1 MIASRSGAENQ
12 KVQDLVRELQ
22 VSGATVAIQKCDVS
36 VRSQVEKL
44 FEECSRTMPPIK
56 GVLHG
61 SAVFQVY
68 HLVSFHEDI

>member
-1 MIASRSGAENQ
+1 VIASRSGTANE

-22 VSGATVAIQKCDVS
+22 ILGATVAVRKCDVS

-44 FEECSRTMPPIK
+44 FEECSQTMPPIK

-61 SAVFQVY
+61 SAVFQVR
-68 HLVSFHEDI
+68 HPHVFMIDV